1 MPSASWANRVF
12 AVLVLAACTGGDA
25 PPSAADL
32 ADLDRAV
39 GAMGKFEFDA
49 ARDVFAFLT
58 KKYPAWFEA
67 RFNLAIA
74 TLNRQAEG
82 DEQTARELLRN
93 LQRERPDDARIL
105 YTLAI
110 MTLRGD
116 SPKEAESL
124 LRRVV
129 EADPQDAYA
138 AYFLGQA
145 LLAQGRADEALLHF
159 ERAIALDP
167 RLRSPQY
174 AAAQAL
180 GRLGRAREAETRM
193 EAFQSQ

>member
-12 AVLVLAACTGGDA
+12 AVLVLAACTG
-25 PPSAADL
+25 
-32 ADLDRAV
+32 
-39 GAMGKFEFDA
+39 
-49 ARDVFAFLT
+49 
-58 KKYPAWFEA
+58 
-67 RFNLAIA
+67 
-74 TLNRQAEG
+74 
-82 DEQTARELLRN
+82 
-93 LQRERPDDARIL
+93 DDARIL

-145 LLAQGRADEALLHF
+145 LLAQGRVDEALPHF

-180 GRLGRAREAETRM
+180 GR
-193 EAFQSQ
+193 